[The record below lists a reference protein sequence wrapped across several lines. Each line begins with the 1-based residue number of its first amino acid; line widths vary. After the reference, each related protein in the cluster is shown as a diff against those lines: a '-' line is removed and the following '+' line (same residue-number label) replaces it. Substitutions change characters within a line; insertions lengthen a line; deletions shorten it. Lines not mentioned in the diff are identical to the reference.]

1 MNNLKVILVDDHQL
15 FREGLK
21 LLLGNFKYIVS
32 IKEASNGQDFLEML
46 KEDRPDI
53 VFMDIN
59 MPGVDGIE
67 ATRLA
72 LQSEPSL
79 NIIGLSMY
87 ADEDYYTR
95 MIDAGAKGFVLK
107 NSSIH
112 EVETAIKHILNGNNY
127 FSPEILTGLVR
138 SINRKKTTVHHDEL
152 SEREL
157 EVLYQICKGLS
168 NQEIADKL
176 HISKRTVDKH
186 RENLLAKTNS
196 KNTVGLVMFAIKNK
210 IVGID

>member
-32 IKEASNGQDFLEML
+32 IKEASNGQDFLELL

-112 EVETAIKHILNGNNY
+112 EVETAIKHIMNGNNY

>member
-32 IKEASNGQDFLEML
+32 IKEASNGKDFLELL

-138 SINRKKTTVHHDEL
+138 SINRKKTTVYHDEL

-186 RENLLAKTNS
+186 RENLLTKTNS

-210 IVGID
+210 IVEVD